1 MYNFSLN
8 AGKYFLLY
16 RSLADIANHQR
27 FIPEPRVLLTALKLA
42 IGETLGWRRGR
53 RMQTRTTF
61 PITTP
66 LSTRG
71 NPDVAAPEA
80 HSRSRNRGVPE
91 INEYSLFRNSNLT
104 REASSGNPD
113 LECDVCTTF
122 LSLSLPLFLSKLL
135 KTIQIKRLLREYY
148 CNIISYFCF
157 KIFLFSFVK
166 NIYYIMTSQILELRK
181 ITL

>member
-1 MYNFSLN
+1 MLENIPS
-8 AGKYFLLY
+8 LY

-42 IGETLGWRRGR
+42 IGETLGWRRGK
-53 RMQTRTTF
+53 RMQTRMTF

-104 REASSGNPD
+104 RETHPTATRIWNATFVRHFSHSS
-113 LECDVCTTF
+113 
-122 LSLSLPLFLSKLL
+122 LL
-135 KTIQIKRLLREYY
+135 L
-148 CNIISYFCF
+148 
-157 KIFLFSFVK
+157 LFSLLLYFFPI
-166 NIYYIMTSQILELRK
+166 NY
-181 ITL
+181 